1 MNLNKLHKIS
11 LIFLFFAFFIQ
22 QNCLAEKIW
31 QRLDSEVKDSEI
43 ISISVFSGND
53 SFICAASENCV
64 YLSEDAGGS
73 WKEIFSLKVATGEI
87 NFVAF
92 DCLDQE
98 TLYLATTEGLF
109 IRKDQRW
116 QKVFSKPS
124 EEANNVLRIAP
135 ACFDSRKVYIGTK
148 EGLYFSQDKAQTWKR
163 LKGGLP
169 RSEIRSIAAHTANS
183 FVLYLANTYGLFK
196 STDTG
201 RSWRRIY
208 VTSYKVSDEEE
219 ENDEEE
225 NSQNLINCIAID
237 RTDPRRVF
245 IATGKGV
252 LVSPD
257 AGESWNRLPGRGLV
271 CDYVNFI
278 VISNKKG
285 TVYAATNN
293 GVFKFSPQ
301 SDSWQEIYQGMT
313 GRNVYSLALGMDE
326 ERLFAATDKGIFNT
340 VKTKSILKQKVTKE
354 KEELEIEQVL
364 RELTLNEP
372 TIREVQEAAIR
383 YAEVV
388 HPKVFKAL
396 RRDSRL
402 RGFLP
407 TISLD
412 YDKTVSVSTNPSNKE
427 RVVGP
432 RDWGLSFSWDVGEL
446 LFSEQTRLVDSN
458 IRLAVQLRDDIL
470 DEVTRLYYERR
481 KLQTELIVTPPKKT
495 EDKLTQTLR
504 LQELTANIDALTG
517 GYFSR
522 QLKMANCK

>member
-1 MNLNKLHKIS
+1 MNKLHKVS
-11 LIFLFFAFFIQ
+11 LIFLFFALFIQ
-22 QNCLAEKIW
+22 QNCFGEKVW

-64 YLSEDAGGS
+64 YLSKDAGDS
-73 WKEIFSLKVATGEI
+73 WKEVFSLKVATGEI

-92 DCLDQE
+92 DCLDEE

-135 ACFDSRKVYIGTK
+135 ACFDSRKLYIGTK

-169 RSEIRSIAAHTANS
+169 RSEIRSIAAHTDNS

-196 STDTG
+196 STDVG

-219 ENDEEE
+219 EESDEEE
-225 NSQNLINCIAID
+225 DSQNLINCIAID

-257 AGESWNRLPGRGLV
+257 AGESWNRLPSRGLV

-278 VISNKKG
+278 VISSKKG
-285 TVYAATNN
+285 TLYAATNN

-326 ERLFAATDKGIFNT
+326 EHLFAATDKGIFNT
-340 VKTKSILKQKVTKE
+340 VRAKDIQKQKVKKE
-354 KEELEIEQVL
+354 KDKPALEQVL
-364 RELTLNEP
+364 KELTLKEP

-412 YDKTVSVSTNPSNKE
+412 YDKTVYGSSNNK
-427 RVVGP
+427 VGFVGP

-481 KLQTELIVTPPKKT
+481 KLQTELIVRPPKKT
-495 EDKLTQTLR
+495 EDKLAQTLR